1 MMLLDADVF
10 FYQGVS
16 RWTFGMDNP
25 NKAAAVLAFI
35 LILLLGTL
43 LRAPRGRVALLR
55 DRIGMGVLVA
65 TAAAV
70 GYCLVH
76 TFSRGGVVAFL
87 LGVPILFIGSWKGPH
102 KFRRWWPILFVALLM
117 AGTAAWIG
125 FAGRVARSSPASDAS
140 VDNRLAI
147 WRNVPS
153 MMVDAP
159 GGWGH
164 GSAGEAF
171 MSWYQPLERH
181 ERYRTLVNSH
191 FTWLVEFGWV
201 GRFALVCAWML
212 AFGFGILRWKERDD
226 PLPLAVWTSFA
237 TAAFFSSVAEDWR
250 VGVVPVVTLVPAVGT
265 FFSAAAARKRLVV
278 TAALLASGLLLSVF
292 VVLGTACRPADVL
305 PIHRSADGVR
315 MTVGDGVPDGWIVC
329 DAKTMGGSACG
340 RMLRAFMKTP
350 EGSGRAYGL
359 ARDLAAVPA
368 DVRQLALCGAEAD
381 AGPAVLSRFASL
393 ADVRVLS
400 PNRPEDWLAARGK
413 KASVSVFCG
422 EFAQACP
429 ADDAEGL
436 TVVPGVAE
444 FLPNW
449 PRLAFGR

>member
-1 MMLLDADVF
+1 MMFLGADVF

-16 RWTFGMDNP
+16 RWAFGMDNP
-25 NKAAAVLAFI
+25 NKAAAILAF
-35 LILLLGTL
+35 LLLL
-43 LRAPRGRVALLR
+43 LLALAVR
-55 DRIGMGVLVA
+55 TRNGWFRWCSG
-65 TAAAV
+65 AAGAFV
-70 GYCLVH
+70 GYCLIH
-76 TFSRGGVVAFL
+76 TFSRGGLAAFL
-87 LGVPILFIGSWKGPH
+87 VGAVVLLAGLRNSLFNG
-102 KFRRWWPILFVALLM
+102 RRWLPVLLAACVIAGVAV
-117 AGTAAWIG
+117 WIG
-125 FAGRVARSSPASDAS
+125 FAGRVAHSSPTGDAS
-140 VDNRLAI
+140 VGNRLAI

-164 GSAGEAF
+164 GSAGDAF

-201 GRFALVCAWML
+201 GRFALVCFWML
-212 AFGFGILRWKERDD
+212 AFGLGIMRWKERGD
-226 PLPLAVWTSFA
+226 PLPLAVWASFA

-250 VGVVPVVTLVPAVGT
+250 VGVVPVAMLVPAAGT

-292 VVLGTACRPADVL
+292 VVLGVACRPADVL
-305 PIHRSADGVR
+305 PVHRSADGAR
-315 MTVGDGVPDGWIVC
+315 MTVGDRVPEGWVVC
-329 DAKTMGGSACG
+329 DAKTMGGAVCG
-340 RMLRAFMKTP
+340 RILRAFMKTP
-350 EGSGRAYGL
+350 EGRGRAYGL
-359 ARDLAAVPA
+359 ARDLAAVPS
-368 DVRQLALCGAEAD
+368 DVRLLAICGAAAD
-381 AGPAVLSRFASL
+381 AGPAVLSRFSSL

-413 KASVSVFCG
+413 KTSVSVFCG

-444 FLPNW
+444 FLPSW